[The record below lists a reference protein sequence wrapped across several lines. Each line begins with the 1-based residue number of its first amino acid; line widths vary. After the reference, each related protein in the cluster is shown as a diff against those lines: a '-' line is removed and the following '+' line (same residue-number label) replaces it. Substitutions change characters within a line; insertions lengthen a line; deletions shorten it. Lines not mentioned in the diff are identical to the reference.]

1 MAFVSLCHCGAWAL
15 DGSWRGDLVLGQMKM
30 PIVFN
35 FLQGEDGT
43 VTATIDS
50 PNQGVKGIP
59 ADVLYCSS
67 DSVSLKSE
75 SISAVFSGK
84 ISSDTI
90 EGVFTQRGYNF
101 KLLLVPETGSE
112 ERRPQ
117 TPKPPFAYE
126 SVDTVFQAKD
136 GVKLAGTIVFPY
148 THKSSK
154 MPMVVMVSGSGP
166 QNRDEELFDHRPFAV
181 LADRLAANGIASFRY
196 DDRGVGA
203 SEGNFAESDTYVFAD
218 DARSAVEFVKS
229 LPQTGGVGIFGHSE
243 GGTIAF
249 MLGADGV
256 PDFIVSLAGMAISG
270 KETLLMQN
278 RHSLDRTPLSA
289 VDKENSLK
297 LLGLLFDAFIEQ
309 KRNNDIRPVDVDSI
323 VAASGV
329 TVNPQI
335 LASLKMNIKTRN
347 TWIDGFLNLDPRNFL
362 SDIKCPVLALNGD
375 KDIQVNVVS
384 NLSAVKESVK
394 NAQVKSYP
402 GLNHMFQHCET
413 GEVNEYGEI
422 RETMSEEVIDDIVA
436 FILSLQ

>member
-1 MAFVSLCHCGAWAL
+1 MAFVSVCHCGVWAL

-59 ADVLYCSS
+59 ADVLYCSN

-101 KLLLVPETGSE
+101 KLLLVPEPGSE
-112 ERRPQ
+112 ERRHQ

-181 LADRLAANGIASFRY
+181 LADRLGANGIASFRY

-229 LPQTGGVGIFGHSE
+229 LPQTGGVGILGHSE

-297 LLGLLFDAFIEQ
+297 LLGLLFDVFIEQ

-335 LASLKMNIKTRN
+335 LASLKMNIKMRN

-375 KDIQVNVVS
+375 KDIQVNAVS

-402 GLNHMFQHCET
+402 GLNHMLQHCET
-413 GEVNEYGEI
+413 GEVNEYSEI

>member
-1 MAFVSLCHCGAWAL
+1 
-15 DGSWRGDLVLGQMKM
+15 
-30 PIVFN
+30 
-35 FLQGEDGT
+35 
-43 VTATIDS
+43 
-50 PNQGVKGIP
+50 
-59 ADVLYCSS
+59 
-67 DSVSLKSE
+67 
-75 SISAVFSGK
+75 
-84 ISSDTI
+84 
-90 EGVFTQRGYNF
+90 
-101 KLLLVPETGSE
+101 
-112 ERRPQ
+112 
-117 TPKPPFAYE
+117 
-126 SVDTVFQAKD
+126 
-136 GVKLAGTIVFPY
+136 
-148 THKSSK
+148 
-154 MPMVVMVSGSGP
+154 MVVMVSGSGP

-229 LPQTGGVGIFGHSE
+229 LPQTGNVGILGHSE

-335 LASLKMNIKTRN
+335 LASLKMNIKMRN

-375 KDIQVNVVS
+375 KDIQVNAVS

-436 FILSLQ
+436 FILSLK

>member
-1 MAFVSLCHCGAWAL
+1 MHS
-15 DGSWRGDLVLGQMKM
+15 
-30 PIVFN
+30 
-35 FLQGEDGT
+35 
-43 VTATIDS
+43 
-50 PNQGVKGIP
+50 
-59 ADVLYCSS
+59 Y
-67 DSVSLKSE
+67 
-75 SISAVFSGK
+75 
-84 ISSDTI
+84 
-90 EGVFTQRGYNF
+90 
-101 KLLLVPETGSE
+101 
-112 ERRPQ
+112 
-117 TPKPPFAYE
+117 
-126 SVDTVFQAKD
+126 
-136 GVKLAGTIVFPY
+136 
-148 THKSSK
+148 
-154 MPMVVMVSGSGP
+154 P

-181 LADRLAANGIASFRY
+181 LADRLGANGIASFRY

-229 LPQTGGVGIFGHSE
+229 LPQTGGVGILGHSE

-297 LLGLLFDAFIEQ
+297 LLGLLFDVFIEQ

-335 LASLKMNIKTRN
+335 LASLKMNIKMRN

-375 KDIQVNVVS
+375 KDIQVNAVS

-402 GLNHMFQHCET
+402 GLNHMLQHCET
-413 GEVNEYGEI
+413 GEVNEYSEI

>member
-1 MAFVSLCHCGAWAL
+1 M
-15 DGSWRGDLVLGQMKM
+15 
-30 PIVFN
+30 
-35 FLQGEDGT
+35 
-43 VTATIDS
+43 
-50 PNQGVKGIP
+50 
-59 ADVLYCSS
+59 
-67 DSVSLKSE
+67 
-75 SISAVFSGK
+75 
-84 ISSDTI
+84 
-90 EGVFTQRGYNF
+90 
-101 KLLLVPETGSE
+101 
-112 ERRPQ
+112 
-117 TPKPPFAYE
+117 
-126 SVDTVFQAKD
+126 
-136 GVKLAGTIVFPY
+136 
-148 THKSSK
+148 
-154 MPMVVMVSGSGP
+154 
-166 QNRDEELFDHRPFAV
+166 
-181 LADRLAANGIASFRY
+181 
-196 DDRGVGA
+196 
-203 SEGNFAESDTYVFAD
+203 FAD

-229 LPQTGGVGIFGHSE
+229 LPQTGNVGILGHSE

-335 LASLKMNIKTRN
+335 LASLKMNIKMRN

-375 KDIQVNVVS
+375 KDIQVNAVS

-436 FILSLQ
+436 FILSLK

>member
-1 MAFVSLCHCGAWAL
+1 
-15 DGSWRGDLVLGQMKM
+15 
-30 PIVFN
+30 
-35 FLQGEDGT
+35 
-43 VTATIDS
+43 
-50 PNQGVKGIP
+50 
-59 ADVLYCSS
+59 
-67 DSVSLKSE
+67 
-75 SISAVFSGK
+75 
-84 ISSDTI
+84 
-90 EGVFTQRGYNF
+90 
-101 KLLLVPETGSE
+101 
-112 ERRPQ
+112 
-117 TPKPPFAYE
+117 
-126 SVDTVFQAKD
+126 
-136 GVKLAGTIVFPY
+136 
-148 THKSSK
+148 
-154 MPMVVMVSGSGP
+154 MVVMVSGSGP

-203 SEGNFAESDTYVFAD
+203 SEGNFAEADTYVFAD

-335 LASLKMNIKTRN
+335 FASLKMNIKTRN

-375 KDIQVNVVS
+375 KDIQVDAVS

>member
-1 MAFVSLCHCGAWAL
+1 MRKRLVCFRRTVHFFLSLERVALFVVSVHQFACKTQIHISLAAFARKLYQPTDRKGLTSLGTHFHRNLIVGAAYASCFTFEHRHKVVDRL
-15 DGSWRGDLVLGQMKM
+15 IEHFHRVLTGLLL
-30 PIVFN
+30 N
-35 FLQGEDGT
+35 F
-43 VTATIDS
+43 
-50 PNQGVKGIP
+50 VK
-59 ADVLYCSS
+59 
-67 DSVSLKSE
+67 
-75 SISAVFSGK
+75 SAVDDFLGS
-84 ISSDTI
+84 T
-90 EGVFTQRGYNF
+90 
-101 KLLLVPETGSE
+101 LL
-112 ERRPQ
+112 
-117 TPKPPFAYE
+117 
-126 SVDTVFQAKD
+126 
-136 GVKLAGTIVFPY
+136 
-148 THKSSK
+148 
-154 MPMVVMVSGSGP
+154 
-166 QNRDEELFDHRPFAV
+166 AV
-181 LADRLAANGIASFRY
+181 LHNLIDDLGDHLAANGIASFRY

-229 LPQTGGVGIFGHSE
+229 LPQTGNVGILGHSE

-335 LASLKMNIKTRN
+335 LASLKMNIKMRN

-375 KDIQVNVVS
+375 KDIQVNAVS

-402 GLNHMFQHCET
+402 GLNHMFQHCKT

-436 FILSLQ
+436 FILSLK